1 MSDVSHLQA
10 VKIQARAVIPIVKA
24 LEAELG
30 KERAHEIVGDAIA
43 ESWAD
48 YVGSKP
54 KGVSRSHP
62 STAGD
67 FDFPVESI
75 IARESDSEYGIDMQ
89 RCAFAEYFRSIGEP
103 EIGALL
109 TCSVDFEV
117 ERRMRPDW
125 TFRRSQTL
133 MQGASHCDFRWTKNT
148 P

>member
-1 MSDVSHLQA
+1 M
-10 VKIQARAVIPIVKA
+10 
-24 LEAELG
+24 
-30 KERAHEIVGDAIA
+30 GDAIA

-54 KGVSRSHP
+54 RPASSHP
-62 STAGD
+62 SNAGD

-75 IARESDSEYGIDMQ
+75 IARESDSEYGVDMQ

-103 EIGALL
+103 EVGALL
-109 TCSVDFEV
+109 TCTVDFEV